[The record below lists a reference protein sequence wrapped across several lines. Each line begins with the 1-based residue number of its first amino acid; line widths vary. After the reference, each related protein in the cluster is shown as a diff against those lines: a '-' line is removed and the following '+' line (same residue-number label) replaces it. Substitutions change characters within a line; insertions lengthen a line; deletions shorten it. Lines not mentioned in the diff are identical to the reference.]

1 MSVTILSKK
10 EKLEK
15 ATNLWT
21 NEFQKQKQMYVF
33 FPGEKAW
40 YVPTEGLVPVQW
52 WPVVV
57 IEIAELRPKLLFK
70 VFTPDHITFNVS
82 VSELRKLE
90 DRYDR

>member
-33 FPGEKAW
+33 FPA
-40 YVPTEGLVPVQW
+40 EGLVPVQW